1 MKQDCLRPRRMED
14 RRVDCFSLLVLTLV
28 SLLLPASCHA
38 SRPTSAAAAASSPP
52 SPRLAA
58 ANTPPPPPPQIV
70 SNRSDGLC
78 ASLITSQGDY
88 NCTEYMVQT
97 NDGFLLGVQRMS
109 SNSVDPTKGAI
120 FLMHGLMVGG
130 DVWVINEPS
139 ESLGFIL
146 ADAGYDV
153 WIGNSRT
160 TMFSFGH
167 ASFQRNDHEF
177 WDWSVDEMAEQD
189 LPAMLKLVF
198 ETVGNKMHYIGYSQG
213 SQQAFAAFSQGQL
226 LSMVNK
232 VVMLAPIAY
241 VDHGSALV
249 EIGLF
254 DLHVDQILQVANVHE
269 FSTRTHA
276 GTQIVELIC
285 RHSDRCFQ
293 SWIFLF
299 AGNNC
304 CLNMTKRS
312 LLDKYETQSTSV
324 KNLMHLAQQGRSSTF
339 AKFDY
344 GLFGNLRRYGSASP
358 PRYALENV
366 PSNNL
371 LLINGVE
378 DALADPIDVAKLV
391 TNLGGVVNTH
401 THPSFGHL
409 DFILADSAN
418 TQIYPQIL
426 GFLDPL

>member
-1 MKQDCLRPRRMED
+1 MEQGFLRRRSGD
-14 RRVDCFSLLVLTLV
+14 VGGVFLIVLMCGWPFH
-28 SLLLPASCHA
+28 LPSGDA
-38 SRPTSAAAAASSPP
+38 SRPSSAAAAA
-52 SPRLAA
+52 AA
-58 ANTPPPPPPQIV
+58 PQPPPPSTNISLLPPPQV
-70 SNRSDGLC
+70 VTNRSDGLC
-78 ASLITSQGDY
+78 VSLITSQGDY

-109 SNSVDPTKGAI
+109 SNNVEPTKGAV
-120 FLMHGLMVGG
+120 FLMHGLLVGG

-139 ESLGFIL
+139 EGLGFVL

-153 WIGNSRT
+153 WIGNTRT
-160 TMFSFGH
+160 TRFSFGH
-167 ASFQRNDHEF
+167 VSLQRNDHAF
-177 WDWSVDEMAEQD
+177 WDWCLDEMAEQD
-189 LPAMLKLVF
+189 LPAMLGMVF
-198 ETVGNKMHYIGYSQG
+198 ETVGEKVQYIGYSQG
-213 SQQAFAAFSQGQL
+213 SQQAFAAFSEGHL
-226 LSMVNK
+226 LSMVDK

-241 VDHGSALV
+241 VDHGSAPV

-254 DLHVDQILQVANVHE
+254 DLHIDQILQLANVHE
-269 FSTRTHA
+269 FSTKTHS
-276 GTQIVELIC
+276 GTQMVELIC
-285 RHSDRCFQ
+285 KNNDKCFQ

-312 LLDKYETQSTSV
+312 LLDKYETQATSV

-344 GLFGNLRRYGSASP
+344 GLFGNLRRY
-358 PRYALENV
+358 
-366 PSNNL
+366 
-371 LLINGVE
+371 
-378 DALADPIDVAKLV
+378 DPTDVARLV
-391 TNLGGVVNTH
+391 ANLGGAVNMH

-426 GFLDPL
+426 SFLEAL